1 MESMTPSKR
10 NWSMFVFPA
19 IFILVMA
26 PIVAIALITFRPDDA
41 QCENTAALPAAPHS
55 HGSGLVSVVKDGMQ
69 LIFNVTPAT
78 ELFEVVD
85 GKIQACSGELGGDMK
100 HVTVDVNDARL
111 RLGERL
117 PVEVN
122 LTLRRADTGDVV
134 LNALAPAMYAP
145 GHGYHFGDNFLVPSG
160 AAYTWTVVVSPVQA
174 LRQEGAQDLW
184 LEPVTWEGEFALDED
199 GAVSGVRDAAQVV
212 GDITRSGVHIALSQH
227 AAVDLYA
234 VDETGVSVPQA
245 APAGSA
251 YFLVEVTDH
260 TVNYE
265 EKLVGADVTLTFTQG
280 EDVQEVTAQPVI
292 SPDYGFHYG
301 ANVALEPGAW
311 DVAVTVGGLDFLRH
325 AGAALS
331 LPREPITATFAYEHE
346 PLGDAGAVAS
356 GQRG

>member
-1 MESMTPSKR
+1 MEAMTSPKR
-10 NWSMFVFPA
+10 KWSMFVFPA

-41 QCENTAALPAAPHS
+41 QCEDLAALPAAPHS
-55 HGSGLVSVVKDGMQ
+55 HGSGLASTVQDGMQ
-69 LIFNVTPAT
+69 LIFNVSPAA
-78 ELFEVVD
+78 ELYEVVD
-85 GKIQACSGELGGDMK
+85 GKVQVCSGELSDDMK

-117 PVEVN
+117 PVEVD

-134 LNALAPAMYAP
+134 VNALAPAMYAP
-145 GHGYHFGDNFLVPSG
+145 GHGYHFGDNFLVPGG

-184 LEPVTWEGEFALDED
+184 LEPVTWEGEFVLDED
-199 GAVSGVRDAAQVV
+199 GTVSGVRGAAQVI
-212 GDITRSGVHIALSQH
+212 GDVMRGGVHVVLSHH

-234 VDETGVSVPQA
+234 VDEPGLSVPQA
-245 APAGSA
+245 APPGST

-260 TVNYE
+260 VVNYE
-265 EKLVGADVTLTFTQG
+265 EKLVGADVTLTFAQG
-280 EDVQEVTAQPVI
+280 EDVQEVVAPPVI

-301 ANVALEPGAW
+301 ANVVLEPGTW
-311 DVAVTVGGLDFLRH
+311 EVTVTVGGLDFLRH

-331 LPREPITATFAYEHE
+331 LPREPIVATFTYEHE
-346 PLGDAGAVAS
+346 PAVDAGAVAS